1 MMNIKI
7 ENDFIVFRIS
17 HPTSINLNLKGY
29 TIKQVLFDKDYND
42 FYVYFH
48 EDIPELE
55 VFDDE
60 VWFSKEFGEEEYNR
74 MRNIVDGGKDEIQN

>member
-7 ENDFIVFRIS
+7 ENDFMVFRIS

-42 FYVYFH
+42 FYVYFN

-55 VFDDE
+55 VLDDE
-60 VWFSKEFGEEEYNR
+60 IWFSKELGEEEYNR
-74 MRNIVDGGKDEIQN
+74 MRNIVDGGKDN

>member
-1 MMNIKI
+1 MNIKI
-7 ENDFIVFRIS
+7 ENDFMVFRIS

-42 FYVYFH
+42 FYVYFN

-55 VFDDE
+55 VLDDE
-60 VWFSKEFGEEEYNR
+60 IWFSKELGEEEYNR
-74 MRNIVDGGKDEIQN
+74 MRNIVDGGKDN